1 MQSLA
6 QEDSGPNPLSTQT
19 TLDNETN
26 STESASRET
35 GANEQQAAEKEES
48 HLPMED
54 MNGQTNETPA
64 DEPLQP
70 AVAKEPSQNTEAMEV
85 DQGPK
90 SPPQSTPST
99 NKDQVTDEEKSKK
112 NNRRF
117 PSKMIDPLKMD
128 MTKPVVMPLTS
139 SELSLQCI
147 ECHIIFSDTKSKQR
161 HLKASHPAEYE
172 QRILTN
178 AVFTCYVCDRSFTNS
193 TELMA
198 HQKAHVERKPY
209 KCPLCSQAFKK
220 TSELTLHKKIHIGE
234 DGYTCADCGKLFRTL
249 TLLKYHRRV
258 HTGELPYVCKECGD
272 KFSMSKA
279 LQKHMLS
286 HLPEGA
292 QARALKKKRDPSAN
306 KYHCS
311 ICKATFKSPKTL
323 LHHLKAKH
331 NILPASLK
339 KPLLSGSQMKQMT
352 PVITPISIS
361 QPSLLQLEPNG
372 PLQKV
377 DGNIDTEPIRRLI
390 ESLENVQKV
399 NQVVI
404 LGQVPPDAP
413 PLEVQQISEIAKP
426 VDLYLKPPQL
436 DFVGLTQ
443 GDAKTV
449 QGDFPMNSCDPM
461 EQTIILEPI
470 TPDGQ
475 LINPPFSQ
483 LGSHIVSGESFALS
497 LAPSEQRMEQEGD
510 LMQQTHLQPTV
521 DATNSNTMDSL
532 VCNTEGNNPKEDLEQ
547 MIILELTPALTP
559 TAELEQ
565 SQNVPQ
571 QEITAPS
578 LAPTTELE
586 HSPYQSIVND
596 TSVPSAEQNMTSV
609 ETNQIDLPR
618 EPTQAPEEAG
628 VDPQEEA
635 PSQIQSECQDKVP
648 QECQEKTTQDDES
661 LLYKKQGKDDV
672 ENETEVVD
680 VSSKKTA
687 PSQSQTK
694 QGPQIS
700 ELPVSVMSAQ
710 ELVKVR
716 KRKPARAL
724 FIQSYMQELI
734 GTILDDELQCD
745 GKPAKR
751 KKAKKSHLVV
761 KFSPQKEKQKKG
773 NKKQAT
779 APQRCQ
785 STQDETIMDGETNPS
800 QKKVPSKKKGAIP
813 NKGKKAKNLASSGE
827 LNTTPLSKE
836 SQMSPKNKREKDKEK
851 TKKEKKKKVKT
862 DEHGTADLVQ
872 PLSKQKAI
880 LKKKKKTS
888 KIAQKDRPQNKKMAT
903 KARKKKE
910 DKSSPKTSKTQ
921 ADSGAVQITQD
932 SLLLLKGHKQPQL
945 KVHKL
950 DPSKTSGQSPE
961 DPPRE
966 SQSKHIKDGKAKHKT
981 VSANRLNTES
991 KKKGKQP
998 KKKQK
1003 ALSLL
1008 SFINAT
1014 HQPPE
1019 TQPAKPKTSR
1029 KRKAPSNV
1037 ETEGVITSAH
1047 SRWTLE
1053 CKNCG
1058 EIFSEVAC
1066 LQKHKATVHVLESP
1080 GLTYTNGNIFEG
1092 VSRLD
1097 VCQQERVIGLMNHN
1111 TGWDTEP
1118 EMTMED
1124 RERSVSF
1131 PALIPSPSLPPPHA
1145 DEGSGRPPISPKCTP
1160 PLDIVRNCEPS
1171 SVDPFLDCSSQ
1182 TKDNDALVSTEEQ
1195 QRESTPKK
1203 LLLESEIQATM
1214 NEDMK
1219 EDVVLGVDLITVG
1232 EQNESS
1238 NESLRQGH
1246 SCRNVSN
1253 EISSDKTLNSA
1264 GNNLKSVS
1272 CATPQADVKE
1282 EDEELLVAM
1291 KRRNPTGDRRPG
1303 KALRRDV
1310 RETELEEQ
1318 HEDCQVVYEKLCCDS
1333 QMKEAETST
1342 QASQAGICPGSDPNI
1357 VPASAA
1363 SLTMASSTL
1372 EESFEA
1378 PEEQDVVEL
1387 ESAPT
1392 NVQPDRASQPL
1403 KSSPRI
1409 ILTKIIPSGQAMAN
1423 RQHRLM
1429 SSRSDQRHDADCT
1442 AGNEVP
1448 LSEGIKV
1455 EENTSYTSLCAP
1467 LNESNKDIQPQQHR
1481 DIRTVLVKEES
1492 RAVLNDG
1499 RATPDSRHST
1509 SSFTDVEETTSDC
1522 RVTPD
1527 FNNKQC
1533 IFYPVK
1539 EEEKELPLGSDQT
1552 NCGSLTTEAST
1563 DIIQT
1568 PEPTYDNRHNEQ
1580 DYQEMRE
1587 PEMEVDDFTNGQEV
1601 EAEWQNPPELQH
1613 LLFQSSDEEDAG
1625 SLESSP
1631 PPVDCEADV
1640 MAYFHK
1646 NGSQQPGITMQNVI
1660 QAPGETRRPIHYFS
1674 KYFGWDTWVDIAH
1687 CTNQT
1692 CNILNCV
1699 TASEVAQFV
1708 GIHIAMGT
1716 LKFPSPRLYW
1726 EDLTKVSLIA
1736 EAMPLTR
1743 FLQLSRMLKLASPA
1757 KDPVK
1762 STEQRTRFDL
1772 QKELQGDS
1780 SRHHVNSTCQR
1791 RALDGSLDP
1800 LWKVLPLLCRFQQGC
1815 QSLRS
1820 QGDYAVDQYLIPL
1833 TREHKNRLALHST
1846 TLIGFGG
1853 LLLHVNLKVDLSDK
1867 EGAVEKMVPN
1877 GSTVFLCK
1885 QELSTP
1891 AMLERLLAA
1900 RIHGAGRVGG
1910 ARGQIGDEFVSSD
1923 GKLMLRRTHC
1933 GFILSTA
1940 DHSQR
1945 NMAALM
1951 DNFEKAQTAARLNR
1965 DLLNLY
1971 SIPVSVLPTCWPLT
1985 VLWYLTDLAL
1995 VNSWLLYRHDHTTSP
2010 APLSLMDFRL
2020 QVSKALIHSSSADSQ
2035 HSVLPNPT
2043 SDKTRARTDPP
2054 NPSTR
2059 EESPLPDAATRYDGS
2074 GHWPEQLAEGEGG
2087 RCRFGDCQ
2095 RTSRVLCLK
2104 CCVFLCISRNHNCF
2118 LNFHNQASSGTL

>member
-1 MQSLA
+1 M
-6 QEDSGPNPLSTQT
+6 
-19 TLDNETN
+19 
-26 STESASRET
+26 
-35 GANEQQAAEKEES
+35 
-48 HLPMED
+48 
-54 MNGQTNETPA
+54 
-64 DEPLQP
+64 
-70 AVAKEPSQNTEAMEV
+70 V
-85 DQGPK
+85 
-90 SPPQSTPST
+90 
-99 NKDQVTDEEKSKK
+99 
-112 NNRRF
+112 
-117 PSKMIDPLKMD
+117 
-128 MTKPVVMPLTS
+128 
-139 SELSLQCI
+139 
-147 ECHIIFSDTKSKQR
+147 
-161 HLKASHPAEYE
+161 
-172 QRILTN
+172 
-178 AVFTCYVCDRSFTNS
+178 
-193 TELMA
+193 

-234 DGYTCADCGKLFRTL
+234 DGYTCVNCGKLFRTL

-258 HTGELPYVCKECGD
+258 HNGELPYVCKECGD
-272 KFSMSKA
+272 KFCMSKA

-292 QARALKKKRDPSAN
+292 QAKALRKKRDPSAN

-339 KPLLSGSQMKQMT
+339 KPLFSQLRHAT
-352 PVITPISIS
+352 PVITPIAIS

-399 NQVVI
+399 NKVVI

-413 PLEVQQISEIAKP
+413 PLEVQQISDLAKP
-426 VDLYLKPPQL
+426 VDSYLQPPQL
-436 DFVGLTQ
+436 GFLGMTQ
-443 GDAKTV
+443 MEAKTA

-483 LGSHIVSGESFALS
+483 FGSQIVSGESFALG
-497 LAPSEQRMEQEGD
+497 LAPSEQRMEPEGD
-510 LMQQTHLQPTV
+510 SMPQTQFQPTV
-521 DATNSNTMDSL
+521 DATNNMDSL
-532 VCNTEGNNPKEDLEQ
+532 VCNTEGSDPKEDPEQ

-559 TAELEQ
+559 TAELEH
-565 SQNVPQ
+565 SQNVTQ
-571 QEITAPS
+571 QEITPLSSAPAPE
-578 LAPTTELE
+578 LA
-586 HSPYQSIVND
+586 SSFDQSQVKEA
-596 TSVPSAEQNMTSV
+596 SVPPAQPAVEQNMTFV
-609 ETNQIDLPR
+609 QTTQVDLPQ
-618 EPTQAPEEAG
+618 EPTQAPEEPG
-628 VDPQEEA
+628 DNPQEEA
-635 PSQIQSECQDKVP
+635 SSQIQPEHQDEVSEECQDKTM
-648 QECQEKTTQDDES
+648 QDEKQR
-661 LLYKKQGKDDV
+661 KGDV

-680 VSSKKTA
+680 VSSKKTR
-687 PSQSQTK
+687 PSSQSQTK
-694 QGPQIS
+694 QGPQIP
-700 ELPVSVMSAQ
+700 ELPVNVMSAQ

-734 GTILDDELQCD
+734 GTILDDELQSD
-745 GKPAKR
+745 GKAAKR
-751 KKAKKSHLVV
+751 KKTKKSHLVV
-761 KFSPQKEKQKKG
+761 KFSPQKEKKKKG
-773 NKKQAT
+773 NKKQAEAIT
-779 APQRCQ
+779 
-785 STQDETIMDGETNPS
+785 DLETNLP
-800 QKKVPSKKKGAIP
+800 QNKVPSKKKGGIS
-813 NKGKKAKNLASSGE
+813 NKGKKAKNSASSGDI
-827 LNTTPLSKE
+827 NTAPFTKP
-836 SQMSPKNKREKDKEK
+836 SQVKDKVK
-851 TKKEKKKKVKT
+851 TKKEKKKKLKK
-862 DEHGTADLVQ
+862 DEQVTNDIVQ
-872 PLSKQKAI
+872 AVSKQKAI
-880 LKKKKKTS
+880 LKKKKKQP
-888 KIAQKDRPQNKKMAT
+888 KITQKERPQNT
-903 KARKKKE
+903 KVAAKSPKKKE
-910 DKSSPKTSKTQ
+910 AKSSPKTSKSQ
-921 ADSGAVQITQD
+921 ADSPGVQITQD

-961 DPPRE
+961 APPRD
-966 SQSKHIKDGKAKHKT
+966 SQSKRIRDGKAKHKT
-981 VSANRLNTES
+981 VSGG
-991 KKKGKQP
+991 KKKRPQA
-998 KKKQK
+998 KKPQK
-1003 ALSLL
+1003 SLSLL
-1008 SFINAT
+1008 SFININAT

-1019 TQPAKPKTSR
+1019 TTKPKTSR

-1047 SRWTLE
+1047 SRCTLE

-1066 LQKHKATVHVLESP
+1066 LQKHKATVHVMESP

-1097 VCQQERVIGLMNHN
+1097 VCHQESTTGLMNHT

-1118 EMTMED
+1118 EMLMED

-1131 PALIPSPSLPPPHA
+1131 PALIPSPSLPVPHA
-1145 DEGSGRPPISPKCTP
+1145 DEGSSKPPASPKCTSS
-1160 PLDIVRNCEPS
+1160 LDTVRNREAS
-1171 SVDPFLDCSSQ
+1171 SVDPLLDSPSQ
-1182 TKDNDALVSTEEQ
+1182 TKDNNGLMSSEEQ
-1195 QRESTPKK
+1195 QSESTPKN
-1203 LLLESEIQATM
+1203 LCSESEIQSTV
-1214 NEDMK
+1214 NEDIK
-1219 EDVVLGVDLITVG
+1219 EDVVLGVDLVTVG
-1232 EQNESS
+1232 EDNESDIVS
-1238 NESLRQGH
+1238 SRQGQPFH
-1246 SCRNVSN
+1246 NVSS
-1253 EISSDKTLNSA
+1253 EITNKTINGA
-1264 GNNLKSVS
+1264 GKILKSVS
-1272 CATPQADVKE
+1272 CATLQADVKE
-1282 EDEELLVAM
+1282 EEEELLVGM
-1291 KRRNPTGDRRPG
+1291 KRRNPSGNERRG
-1303 KALRRDV
+1303 KALRGNV
-1310 RETELEEQ
+1310 RETESEEQ
-1318 HEDCQVVYEKLCCDS
+1318 HEDCRVIYEEFSSDS
-1333 QMKEAETST
+1333 PMKQPEIGT
-1342 QASQAGICPGSDPNI
+1342 QASQPGISLGSDPKI
-1357 VPASAA
+1357 VTGTSFPV
-1363 SLTMASSTL
+1363 ASSTSDK
-1372 EESFEA
+1372 SFAA

-1387 ESAPT
+1387 ESAST
-1392 NVQPDRASQPL
+1392 NVQPDGESQ
-1403 KSSPRI
+1403 SPRI
-1409 ILTKIIPSGQAMAN
+1409 ILTKIVPPGQGILH
-1423 RQHRLM
+1423 RQRHRL
-1429 SSRSDQRHDADCT
+1429 S
-1442 AGNEVP
+1442 P
-1448 LSEGIKV
+1448 GIKV
-1455 EENTSYTSLCAP
+1455 EENTSYSSLGAP
-1467 LNESNKDIQPQQHR
+1467 QNESDKDIQPQQHR
-1481 DIRTVLVKEES
+1481 DIRTVLVKEEN
-1492 RAVLNDG
+1492 RAVLNDA
-1499 RATPDSRHST
+1499 RATPDSRQST
-1509 SSFTDVEETTSDC
+1509 SSFTDIEEATSDC

-1539 EEEKELPLGSDQT
+1539 EEEKELPLGTDQT
-1552 NCGSLTTEAST
+1552 HCGSLTTEASA
-1563 DIIQT
+1563 DVSHT
-1568 PEPTYDNRHNEQ
+1568 PDPTYDGRHNEP
-1580 DYQEMRE
+1580 DYQEMTE
-1587 PEMEVDDFTNGQEV
+1587 PEMEVDDFTDGQA
-1601 EAEWQNPPELQH
+1601 EAEQQNPSELQR
-1613 LLFQSSDEEDAG
+1613 LLLQSSDEEDAG

-1646 NGSQQPGITMQNVI
+1646 NGSLQPGVNVI
-1660 QAPGETRRPIHYFS
+1660 QAPGEPRGPVHYFS
-1674 KYFGWDTWVDIAH
+1674 KYFDWDTWVDIAH

-1692 CNILNCV
+1692 SSILNSV
-1699 TASEVAQFV
+1699 TATEVARFV

-1736 EAMPLTR
+1736 EAMPLPR

-1757 KDPVK
+1757 KDPV
-1762 STEQRTRFDL
+1762 RTRFDL
-1772 QKELQGDS
+1772 QNDSQGDS
-1780 SRHHVNSTCQR
+1780 SHHRVNSTCQR
-1791 RALDGSLDP
+1791 RASDESLDP
-1800 LWKVLPLLCRFQQGC
+1800 LWKVLPVLCRFQQGC
-1815 QSLRS
+1815 RSLRS
-1820 QGDYAVDQYLIPL
+1820 EGDYAVDQYLIPL

-1867 EGAVEKMVPN
+1867 EDAVEKMVPG

-1891 AMLERLLAA
+1891 AMLERLLSAG
-1900 RIHGAGRVGG
+1900 IHGAGRVGG

-1951 DNFEKAQTAARLNR
+1951 ANFQKAQTAARLNR

-1971 SIPVSVLPTCWPLT
+1971 SIPVGVFPTRWPLT

-1995 VNSWLLYRHDHTTSP
+1995 VNSWLLYRHDHTTNP

-2020 QVSKALIHSSSADSQ
+2020 QVSKALIHSSGADSQ

-2043 SDKTRARTDPP
+2043 SDKTHARTEPP

-2059 EESPLPDAATRYDGS
+2059 EESALPDAATRYDGS

-2118 LNFHNQASSGTL
+2118 LNFHNQANSGTL